1 MAISNVST
9 SVPSSPDP
17 LSAIASSSTAPVNH
31 NSNNWTG
38 QQQSSAVV
46 SISSQGQALNRNGNT
61 SQTQQSNQLQ
71 NTNNGVNNPATE
83 NREGKLQEA
92 SEKPGIQLLE
102 TEKNN
107 TPTQGSRVNTY
118 V

>member
-9 SVPSSPDP
+9 SVPSTPDP
-17 LSAIASSSTAPVNH
+17 LSAIASSSAPPVN
-31 NSNNWTG
+31 NGNNRTG

-46 SISSQGQALNRNGNT
+46 SISRQGQALSQNGST
-61 SQTQQSNQLQ
+61 SQATQSNQLP
-71 NTNNGVNNPATE
+71 NTNNNVHNPATE
-83 NREGKLQEA
+83 GREGKLQEA